1 MNKTFAILVLFLFTN
16 LSACNL
22 PGKSTSAIPKGF
34 VFGTWN
40 CMYMENG
47 MYAGGL
53 PVTLNQ
59 DGTAEFKSVSGKW
72 TFDSPT
78 NTFTFSPEIALQ
90 NAVYYPE
97 NGMLGLT
104 LLPGQTI
111 GGHNGLSC
119 VAPNT

>member
-1 MNKTFAILVLFLFTN
+1 
-16 LSACNL
+16 
-22 PGKSTSAIPKGF
+22 
-34 VFGTWN
+34 
-40 CMYMENG
+40 MYMEDG
-47 MYAGGL
+47 VYAGGL